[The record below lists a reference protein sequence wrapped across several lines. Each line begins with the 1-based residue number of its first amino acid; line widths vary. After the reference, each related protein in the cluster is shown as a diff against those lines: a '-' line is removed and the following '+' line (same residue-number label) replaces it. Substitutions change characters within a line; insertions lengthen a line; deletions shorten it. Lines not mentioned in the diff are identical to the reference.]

1 MQTDNKIR
9 VLIVD
14 DEALARERIR
24 SLVQNFSDIDIV
36 AECSSGLH
44 AVTSIEQLN
53 PDLVFLD
60 VQMPELDG
68 FGVVSRIG
76 AAAMPTVIFV
86 TAYDSYALRAF
97 EVHALDYLLKPFDR
111 ERFEAA
117 LERARI
123 QIRNERS
130 NKLNQKLLALLNDIN
145 PDNRP
150 TERLVIKSGGR
161 IFFLRSDEID
171 WIEAAGNYVK
181 LHTNS
186 QSHLLRDTM
195 NGIEAQLDHNRFVR
209 IHRSIIVNIERIK
222 ELHPLFHGDYSVR
235 LQNGTELTMSR
246 TYRDRLQEIL
256 GKPL

>member
-1 MQTDNKIR
+1 MQTKIR

-24 SLVQNFSDIDIV
+24 SLLQGALEIEIV
-36 AECSSGLH
+36 GECSSGFQ
-44 AVTSIEQLN
+44 AVTEIERLN
-53 PDLVFLD
+53 PDLIFLD

-68 FGVVSRIG
+68 FEVIAQLG
-76 AAAMPTVIFV
+76 AASMPTVIFV
-86 TAYDSYALRAF
+86 TAYDSYALKAF

-117 LERARI
+117 LERACV

-130 NKLNQKLLALLNDIN
+130 NKLSQKLLALLDDI
-145 PDNRP
+145 RP
-150 TERLVIKSGGR
+150 ENKPIDRLVIKSGGR
-161 IFFLRSDEID
+161 IFFLKSDEID

-181 LHTNS
+181 LHTGS
-186 QSHLLRDTM
+186 GSHLLRDTM
-195 NGIEAQLDHNRFVR
+195 NRIEAQLDGNRFVR
-209 IHRSIIVNIERIK
+209 IHRSVIVNIERIK

-235 LQNGTELTMSR
+235 LEGGTELTMSR
-246 TYRDRLQEIL
+246 TYRDRLQEVL